1 MAFQDDMLKEFTFFT
16 TATDEEVTLYKLGK
30 IGLKRTD
37 LTIRTMPHSAIRKD
51 YVAKINTE
59 DFIYCINC
67 DHIKLSHEG
76 GTRDKI
82 TGTIDHNV
90 DTCWGLKD
98 GINCI
103 CKKFIDVE
111 GKRLASE

>member
-51 YVAKINTE
+51 YVAKIESKN
-59 DFIYCINC
+59 FVYCINC
-67 DHIKLSHEG
+67 DHVKLSHEKQ
-76 GTRDKI
+76 TDPVYDNK
-82 TGTIDHNV
+82 
-90 DTCWGLKD
+90 CYGLTD
-98 GINCI
+98 GQNCN

-111 GKRLASE
+111 GKRLD

>member
-51 YVAKINTE
+51 YVAKIESKN
-59 DFIYCINC
+59 FVYCINC
-67 DHIKLSHEG
+67 DHIKLSHE
-76 GTRDKI
+76 KI
-82 TGTIDHNV
+82 DNN

-98 GINCI
+98 GVICP
-103 CKKFIDVE
+103 CKKFIDIE

>member
-30 IGLKRTD
+30 IGLKSTD

-51 YVAKINTE
+51 YVAKVESKN
-59 DFIYCINC
+59 FVYCINC
-67 DHIKLSHEG
+67 DHIKLSHEKDAVNSY
-76 GTRDKI
+76 DK
-82 TGTIDHNV
+82 
-90 DTCWGLKD
+90 CYGLTDSK
-98 GINCI
+98 NCN

-111 GKRLASE
+111 GKRLES